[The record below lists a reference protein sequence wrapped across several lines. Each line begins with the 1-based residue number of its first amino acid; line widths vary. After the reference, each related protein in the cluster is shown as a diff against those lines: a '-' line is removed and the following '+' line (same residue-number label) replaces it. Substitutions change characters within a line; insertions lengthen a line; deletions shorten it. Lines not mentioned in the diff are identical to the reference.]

1 MPKFFVVSDVHGF
14 YHEMLDALDNAGF
27 DPNNEDHWL
36 ISCGDNFD
44 RGPCPEDVMVYLKML
59 PRKILI
65 RGNHEKLLVEC
76 CERGYPG
83 MHDMSNGTF
92 GTINEFGDAGS
103 GYAFDECCIRTLAR
117 THTFLDS
124 MVNYFETKNYVFCH
138 GFIPVTC
145 NDNLPP
151 YYRRNRPYSKM
162 ENWRDASQYQWD
174 DAAWL
179 CSFDMIAQGFG
190 IEKCIVAGHWH
201 ASYGRHMVE
210 GTSEFGTDADF
221 SPFNYNNKLIM
232 IDGCTAH
239 SGKVNCLVIEDE
251 FLEGDIN

>member
-14 YHEMLDALDNAGF
+14 YDEMLDALDNAGF
-27 DPNNEDHWL
+27 DPNNEDYWL

-65 RGNHEKLLVEC
+65 KGNHEQLLVEC

-83 MHDMSNGTF
+83 SHDISNGTF
-92 GTINEFGDAGS
+92 GTINELGDAGS

-151 YYRRNRPYSKM
+151 YYRRNRSYSKM
-162 ENWRDASQYQWD
+162 GNWRDANQYQWD

-179 CSFDMIAQGFG
+179 CSFDMIDQGLG
-190 IEKCIVAGHWH
+190 IDKCIVAGHWH

-210 GTSEFGTDADF
+210 GTSEFGPDADF
-221 SPFNYNNKLIM
+221 SPFNYNDKLIM

-239 SGKVNCLVIEDE
+239 TGKVNVLVLEDE
-251 FLEGDIN
+251 FINEKE